1 MSEKMIVACPEC
13 ETRFVAPLEK
23 FLPAGRKVRCAKCG
37 YSWFHHIEGQGTV
50 DGHTPEQPVA
60 AAVETPREKPVET
73 PTESIID
80 RAARAKENQMPAMN
94 ESRPSTPSSH
104 APSSIP
110 TAAVTAAG
118 VAAAG
123 TGAAAIA
130 TTASATNFDEGDSP
144 PAYDDTSPYADDP
157 HAISAETPDKKRRFW
172 PRAIFY
178 TIAAALIAGAVGY
191 FFKDKISATVP
202 ALDPPLTSWKGT
214 VDNIVSTTVPSY
226 QALKI
231 ENVRYDLSNTNNE
244 PLMLL
249 TATVTNE
256 SGSTQKTPTLTATIY
271 DDNNVV
277 LKTVSVSPEE
287 PVSEIEAQ
295 TSVDYFL
302 RLPSPPAKLE
312 RVEVDFSK

>member
-1 MSEKMIVACPEC
+1 
-13 ETRFVAPLEK
+13 
-23 FLPAGRKVRCAKCG
+23 
-37 YSWFHHIEGQGTV
+37 
-50 DGHTPEQPVA
+50 
-60 AAVETPREKPVET
+60 
-73 PTESIID
+73 
-80 RAARAKENQMPAMN
+80 
-94 ESRPSTPSSH
+94 
-104 APSSIP
+104 
-110 TAAVTAAG
+110 
-118 VAAAG
+118 
-123 TGAAAIA
+123 
-130 TTASATNFDEGDSP
+130 
-144 PAYDDTSPYADDP
+144 
-157 HAISAETPDKKRRFW
+157 
-172 PRAIFY
+172 
-178 TIAAALIAGAVGY
+178 VGY